1 MKVKQYRKILLLVL
15 MICAAILFGCVERA
29 LSSQLSTQQIASE
42 WSAKESYAQVSC
54 FFSKDA
60 AVTEDY
66 VVQIEQKLKT
76 ALAEASEDTSDE
88 NGRTMVDC
96 YSTQGR
102 LTIYSDRS
110 SITARAFGV
119 GGDFFTF
126 HPLKLLSGNYFAGDD
141 LNTDGVIIDENV
153 AWQLFGSNNVSGM
166 YVEINGV
173 QYPVRGVVKSD
184 KGYFSEAADEEAAT
198 VYVSYQILNG
208 TSSQMSSMD
217 SIAGTAASATS
228 STAGSSTAVKSAGYD
243 QTDVTTLDT
252 YELLIKN
259 PVQKFG
265 LNALKEALGLDK
277 NSYEIVENSSRF
289 GLVNRFSILR
299 NFGIRSMNTKNIV
312 FPYWENRARA
322 YEDVAVLLLVL
333 ELLCLIYPLIFV
345 AGRIYW
351 LWKHKTEIRQK
362 MFHGMKR
369 FFKQLVIWTKK
380 AKKPDFSREKI
391 FHKKMK
397 EQ

>member
-15 MICAAILFGCVERA
+15 MIYAAILFGCVERA

-141 LNTDGVIIDENV
+141 LNADGVIIDENV

-228 STAGSSTAVKSAGYD
+228 SAAGSSTAVKSAGYD
-243 QTDVTTLDT
+243 PGYL
-252 YELLIKN
+252 
-259 PVQKFG
+259 
-265 LNALKEALGLDK
+265 
-277 NSYEIVENSSRF
+277 
-289 GLVNRFSILR
+289 
-299 NFGIRSMNTKNIV
+299 
-312 FPYWENRARA
+312 
-322 YEDVAVLLLVL
+322 
-333 ELLCLIYPLIFV
+333 
-345 AGRIYW
+345 
-351 LWKHKTEIRQK
+351 
-362 MFHGMKR
+362 
-369 FFKQLVIWTKK
+369 
-380 AKKPDFSREKI
+380 
-391 FHKKMK
+391 
-397 EQ
+397 

>member
-141 LNTDGVIIDENV
+141 LNADGVIIDENV

-243 QTDVTTLDT
+243 R
-252 YELLIKN
+252 
-259 PVQKFG
+259 PM
-265 LNALKEALGLDK
+265 
-277 NSYEIVENSSRF
+277 
-289 GLVNRFSILR
+289 LR
-299 NFGIRSMNTKNIV
+299 HWIPMN
-312 FPYWENRARA
+312 Y
-322 YEDVAVLLLVL
+322 
-333 ELLCLIYPLIFV
+333 
-345 AGRIYW
+345 
-351 LWKHKTEIRQK
+351 
-362 MFHGMKR
+362 
-369 FFKQLVIWTKK
+369 
-380 AKKPDFSREKI
+380 
-391 FHKKMK
+391 
-397 EQ
+397 